1 MTLVLKNEIETKP
14 AAPKHK
20 GSATT
25 PSPRIYRIN
34 GRNRGLARQMKKNV
48 ELYKRAY
55 NVTRVSAAQK
65 SALAYF
71 LLPLKRES

>member
-1 MTLVLKNEIETKP
+1 MTLVLKTEIKQ
-14 AAPKHK
+14 AAVPKHK

-25 PSPRIYRIN
+25 PSPRFYRIN
-34 GRNRGLARQMKKNV
+34 GGNRGLTRQMKKSV
-48 ELYKRAY
+48 ELFKRTTGAI
-55 NVTRVSAAQK
+55 RVSAEQK